1 MTTPEPVK
9 IPQMYFYI
17 PCYPCTDMVYLH
29 DLLILWVDVC
39 KHSMDNLGIVD
50 RVDFSCDNCGGQDDS
65 PLIVNPMEVSEEI

>member
-1 MTTPEPVK
+1 
-9 IPQMYFYI
+9 
-17 PCYPCTDMVYLH
+17 MVYLH

-50 RVDFSCDNCGGQDDS
+50 RVDFSCDNCGGQDGS